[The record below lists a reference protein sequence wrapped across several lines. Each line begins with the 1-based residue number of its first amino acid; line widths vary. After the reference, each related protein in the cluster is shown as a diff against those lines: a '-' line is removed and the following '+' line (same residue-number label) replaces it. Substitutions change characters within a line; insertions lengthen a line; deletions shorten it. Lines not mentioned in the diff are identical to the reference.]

1 MVMMM
6 IMALHWMVWVME
18 ATLWTEGLWEGT
30 GRCVDIWKR
39 WRGGWNDQYRA
50 VTHVWRLVK
59 NDISTAV
66 TAGVPHMTAARTLRQ
81 NWELSERPDEIQ
93 RDYKEHITKRLQWKC
108 PIWTNTPL
116 KRPFMQGARTRWH
129 VKLESVLKN
138 PALSSCFLNAKTS
151 CKNSVPRVLYVLEV
165 FPQSNTPNSGHWMCE
180 IKKTF
185 KMSSIGGAPGPGLS
199 PRP

>member
-1 MVMMM
+1 MKDQMKYKE
-6 IMALHWMVWVME
+6 ITKS
-18 ATLWTEGLWEGT
+18 TL
-30 GRCVDIWKR
+30 
-39 WRGGWNDQYRA
+39 
-50 VTHVWRLVK
+50 
-59 NDISTAV
+59 
-66 TAGVPHMTAARTLRQ
+66 
-81 NWELSERPDEIQ
+81 Q
-93 RDYKEHITKRLQWKC
+93 RDYNENAPFEQ
-108 PIWTNTPL
+108 TPHL

-129 VKLESVLKN
+129 VKLESVLEN